1 MGMTRILT
9 FIRFMAAAG
18 AIALVCSAFIALAH
32 AQTTQTS
39 WTPPAAAASQGGLD
53 NYQLGPGDKLRVIV
67 YGEDDL
73 GGTFDVDGGGFVS
86 LPLIGQVKV
95 AGFTARQV
103 EGAVTNKLSD
113 GFVNQPRVN
122 VEVQQYR
129 PFYVIGEVNKPGEYP
144 YVNEMNV
151 LNAVAVAGGYTQKAV
166 ESGFYVRR
174 NGDPHEVYISA
185 DAGAKIYPGDVVRID
200 SSAFWDAIS
209 ILGPLTGFAAVGSAF
224 HN

>member
-1 MGMTRILT
+1 MNTARILT

-18 AIALVCSAFIALAH
+18 AIAH
-32 AQTTQTS
+32 AQTADA
-39 WTPPAAAASQGGLD
+39 PPIVAAASQSALD

-95 AGFTARQV
+95 AGYTAHQV
-103 EGAVTNKLSD
+103 EGAVTNKLAD

-122 VEVQQYR
+122 VQVQQYR
-129 PFYVIGEVNKPGEYP
+129 PFYVLGEVNKPGEYP

-151 LNAVAVAGGYTQKAV
+151 SNAVAVAGGYTLKAI

-174 NGDPHEVYISA
+174 NGDPHEVYMSA
-185 DAGAKIYPGDVVRID
+185 DSGAKIYPGDIVRID
-200 SSAFWDAIS
+200 SSPFWD
-209 ILGPLTGFAAVGSAF
+209 ILSVAGPLAGFAALRGPY
-224 HN
+224 